1 MFCALGSLSAFAQQQ
16 QTIDWSAWAGV
27 QDMDGMVIDW
37 NDPDQA
43 VTFYGSDEYDLPDL
57 PTHTEQGL
65 ELQYTTSNSYVITV
79 EENSGKKRFAF
90 GESNNPQSP
99 ITITI
104 TASGDSQFKVT
115 KKMSVYYV
123 EYTAEITSVIG
134 HYGQT
139 FGDIQIKASV
149 LENGTNKTVKGT
161 WRIENVSETEVLTE
175 STTVSDLSFKFTPT
189 GRYYFT
195 DFNSNTTA
203 CTVIHDIQVTNKPVL
218 TLYTQDERGVNVEIQ
233 NGKELR
239 TIDELLVIVQST
251 LNIDGMSIVWNVS
264 PETLAEK
271 SQDGKSVMFNG
282 AGVVTITASQ
292 NEGSQVVDG
301 VTYNYQAAD
310 IVTKTITVRKT
321 KLSGTLDQ
329 AGQNVQIARGSALS
343 TITLTGAVVDEDG
356 DAVTDGHWEFVD
368 PTIVPTANGSYK
380 VKYVVGNTDKYE
392 STIAEQTVNVLI
404 EPMDLHGGELE
415 QTEFT
420 LLEGQTLEDITL
432 AIKTNPQDEQNQ
444 SISGTV
450 AFSADAPSLQLGK
463 NSYDVIF
470 TPAANA
476 DWYNL
481 PYKFPT
487 QVTITVN
494 KPVQTITWE
503 GGNATETIR
512 TIDEDKISAT
522 SNQGAAIS
530 YSANA
535 AFLQIEGGAIKDI
548 CKAGTVTVTATA
560 AEIKV
565 GKVTYPSITA
575 TKTFTINKTDIDH
588 IDDLGTL
595 SYTYGETLAS
605 KNITTNGYTPAP
617 QETVAGTIVFD
628 EPNAVPQAG
637 ESTANATFTPTKSEK
652 FNAYKTTVNIIV
664 GKAVQTVVGMPVSV
678 LTAERFVLPE
688 KTEQGAVLSY
698 TSSNTS
704 VVEINVDRSL
714 NIHQAGTATI
724 TATAPVTADGN
735 YAEFNQPY
743 SLEVKLTPAS
753 IENIVATEI
762 HADDTWGTTTV
773 TGTLVAS
780 VPDKGINISQNL
792 TGEFYVYDAAG
803 KDDTPGTPGDYTVQV
818 AFTITPANFY
828 QVTNILS
835 TQIEVTGKTNNITWT
850 PTEENIKTTDV
861 IFATS
866 TAGGSVTYAL
876 DPAEV
881 EKGVVKIE
889 GDAVTII
896 KAGTVTI
903 KASQDKTGEYDA
915 AAEVA
920 KTYTIAKTDVT
931 ITEAPTLSKI
941 ELTYG
946 EALSTIT
953 LSGGVAKV
961 GETVIEGTWSIEN
974 ATQILPAKEG
984 EPQSITLLFTPDNTN
999 WYNTATTTATVTVG
1013 KAMQTIDLSGLSSK
1027 YYTVQSDTL
1036 PKISSAGNE
1045 VNYTFSPDDVVVLE
1059 DDVVGYILTFKKAG
1073 NVTVTATAV
1082 GNNHNPATEMHSL
1095 SVEKTPVYITN
1106 VKTTPL
1112 YQGDAWKKA
1121 QVIGTLASGYRNG
1134 WGNVSQLEGGVVF
1147 EQVLTNGRVI
1157 EFALNPSGNDDY
1169 TVVIPEDL
1177 QVPVSDVQVTYDI
1190 KYKFTIDGEI
1200 FTSSEISGG
1209 GYSYDKAQLTVYPFA
1224 PSDIIASFPTKDDI
1238 KEVDE
1243 NATYRQL
1250 LYFDV
1255 NTTVTGADK
1264 THANLTQPVSVTDEQ
1279 YFFKSSK
1286 AKEWM
1291 MFTPP
1296 FDISEIYVIDV
1307 TGDNATALYNHLV
1320 DEVAKVPASQT
1331 EEGTTAA
1338 TTLDVLNLIKT
1349 QTNNELYPITS
1360 VDHFLLYESEDTWA
1374 YKGGDALEASWTR
1387 VKDSKMH
1394 QGKVY
1399 SMFFPLEYFNDK
1411 LLLFVGK
1418 NWTQIGTSLQNETAA
1433 TAAASVRGNSTLKN
1447 QELGGNEWVYKATYT
1462 PTEGGETLT
1471 SVFYAHKV
1479 TADDD
1484 AIISPSEVYLVPQ
1497 DIQKARTGGE
1507 MYAPRRVQSDSHYLQ
1522 AVGVTREGT
1531 LIWEPMEN
1539 ESTTDIENITGATLN
1554 LITETAGFSIISA
1567 TTQEV
1572 VIYSTTGRLVFQG
1585 TIDAELRMHFP
1596 VPAGIYIVKTPKETH
1611 KVIAK

>member
-1 MFCALGSLSAFAQQQ
+1 MKKIYIFILMFCALGSLSAFAQQQ
-16 QTIDWSAWAGV
+16 QTITWEGWPSELAGS
-27 QDMDGMVIDW
+27 QD
-37 NDPDQA
+37 
-43 VTFYGSDEYDLPDL
+43 
-57 PTHTEQGL
+57 
-65 ELQYTTSNSYVITV
+65 
-79 EENSGKKRFAF
+79 
-90 GESNNPQSP
+90 
-99 ITITI
+99 ITITNAEADNLPNWPKMTDQGVAI
-104 TASGDSQFKVT
+104 TYSAY
-115 KKMSVYYV
+115 SVMDGVILEGPSAEVLEDEELNLRLKIYYV
-123 EYTAEITSVIG
+123 WDVTIVMEAAATEQYSAFKQEKVI
-134 HYGQT
+134 H
-139 FGDIQIKASV
+139 I
-149 LENGTNKTVKGT
+149 
-161 WRIENVSETEVLTE
+161 TE
-175 STTVSDLSFKFTPT
+175 STYKVDTEHFEYAIVHIGEDKKYPTVKVPVIDNAGHVIEGGFWENKTSSGIATTIETLVNQTL
-189 GRYYFT
+189 RYT
-195 DFNSNTTA
+195 APNSTYSPPYIDIIVDV
-203 CTVIHDIQVTNKPVL
+203 VIDNKPIVDL
-218 TLYTQDERGVNVEIQ
+218 GIAGASETVE
-233 NGKELR
+233 GKDWK
-239 TIDELLVIVQST
+239 TIDTWPIEVST
-251 LNIDGMSIVWNVS
+251 DVEDDAMPVTWTMEGNPVDMAITKVDDPNTILFNKAGTLTITVNQVGANIDINGTSYQYEDAIPVS
-264 PETLAEK
+264 
-271 SQDGKSVMFNG
+271 
-282 AGVVTITASQ
+282 
-292 NEGSQVVDG
+292 
-301 VTYNYQAAD
+301 
-310 IVTKTITVRKT
+310 KTITVRKT

-329 AGQNVQIARGSALS
+329 AGQNVQLARGSALS
-343 TITLTGAVVDEDG
+343 TIALTGSVIDEEG
-356 DAVTDGHWEFVD
+356 NAVTDGHWEFVD

-392 STIAEQTVNVLI
+392 STIAEQTVNVII
-404 EPMDLHGGELE
+404 EPMDLHGGELVE
-415 QTEFT
+415 TAFT
-420 LLEGQTLEDITL
+420 LLEGQSLEDITL
-432 AIKTNPQDEQNQ
+432 AIQTNPQDEQNQ
-444 SISGTV
+444 SVAGTV
-450 AFSADAPSLQLGK
+450 AFPADAPSLQLGK

-503 GGNATETIR
+503 GTETIR

-530 YSANA
+530 YSADA
-535 AFLQIEGGAIKDI
+535 AFLKIEGGAIMDI
-548 CKAGTVTVTATA
+548 LKAGTVTVTATA

-617 QETVAGTIVFD
+617 QETVVGTIVFD

-637 ESTANATFTPTKSEK
+637 ESTANATFTPTESEK
-652 FNAYKTTVNIIV
+652 FNTYKTTVNIIV

-698 TSSNTS
+698 TSSDIS
-704 VVEINVDRSL
+704 VVEINADRSL

-792 TGEFYVYDAAG
+792 TGEFYAYGAAG
-803 KDDTPGTPGDYTVQV
+803 KDDTPGTPGDYIIQV
-818 AFTITPANFY
+818 DFTITPDNYFDVVDKPSADIHVKGTH
-828 QVTNILS
+828 QV
-835 TQIEVTGKTNNITWT
+835 ITWT
-850 PTEENIKTTDV
+850 PVETSIRTIDKIT
-861 IFATS
+861 ATAPAGAVEYTLS
-866 TAGGSVTYAL
+866 DNTAGATV
-876 DPAEV
+876 V
-881 EKGVVKIE
+881 EGAIQFEKDGQ
-889 GDAVTII
+889 VTIT
-896 KAGTVTI
+896 ATNVGNAEYAPV
-903 KASQDKTGEYDA
+903 QD
-915 AAEVA
+915 V
-920 KTYTIAKTDVT
+920 KTYTIRKTNVTASYLMSTNTLEYGQKLSEIT
-931 ITEAPTLSKI
+931 ITNTESKDEANNPVEGSW
-941 ELTYG
+941 
-946 EALSTIT
+946 TIDED
-953 LSGGVAKV
+953 V
-961 GETVIEGTWSIEN
+961 N
-974 ATQILPAKEG
+974 QILSVG
-984 EPQSITLLFTPDNTN
+984 THQITLLFTPTNTN
-999 WYNTATTTATVTVG
+999 WYNTYSKDVEVTIT
-1013 KAMQTIDLSGLSSK
+1013 KSTQTIEWTIPEEV
-1027 YYTVQSDTL
+1027 YTVQTIML
-1036 PKISSAGNE
+1036 PKTSSAGNAIT
-1045 VNYTFSPDDVVVLE
+1045 YTFTDDADTPLAADNVIAIF
-1059 DDVVGYILTFKKAG
+1059 DDFDYSLVFKQAGAIKIIANVAGDNHEAIVDESHPLQIKLTPIDIK
-1073 NVTVTATAV
+1073 NVSA
-1082 GNNHNPATEMHSL
+1082 
-1095 SVEKTPVYITN
+1095 
-1106 VKTTPL
+1106 TPL
-1112 YQGDAWKKA
+1112 YQGEAWKTTTITGTIYDTENIGFSKEVIATSISAYRADYKDAW
-1121 QVIGTLASGYRNG
+1121 TYL
-1134 WGNVSQLEGGVVF
+1134 
-1147 EQVLTNGRVI
+1147 
-1157 EFALNPSGNDDY
+1157 GNDNQ
-1169 TVVIPEDL
+1169 IPEYL
-1177 QVPVSDVQVTYDI
+1177 GYEQQFFLICSFELEANMYNQEEIVNYGW
-1190 KYKFTIDGEI
+1190 KYPTQRCYI
-1200 FTSSEISGG
+1200 
-1209 GYSYDKAQLTVYPFA
+1209 TVYPFT
-1224 PSDIIASFPTKDDI
+1224 PSDIVSVFPNKSDVTV
-1238 KEVDE
+1238 VDQ

-1264 THANLTQPVSVTDEQ
+1264 THANLIQPVSVTDEQ

-1360 VDHFLLYESEDTWA
+1360 VDHFLLYESADTWA

-1387 VKDSKMH
+1387 VKDSKMQ

-1539 ESTTDIENITGATLN
+1539 ESTTDIENITGATLS

-1585 TIDAELRMHFP
+1585 TIDAELRTHFP